1 MDIEFAKGLM
11 VKYCFGKAYL
21 YDTFFAIKSLLL
33 EQPEEDTMRR
43 ITLMLFQLFLGIFA
57 GYAILYDLPNE
68 YLIVPLI
75 CLVCMYFLGRHKEV
89 PPKAEQEEV
98 VADA

>member
-1 MDIEFAKGLM
+1 M
-11 VKYCFGKAYL
+11 VKYGVAKAYL
-21 YDTFFAIKSLLL
+21 YDIFFATKSFFL

-75 CLVCMYFLGRHKEV
+75 CLVCMYFLGRHT
-89 PPKAEQEEV
+89 KASEKTDPEEV

>member
-1 MDIEFAKGLM
+1 MDIELAKVLM

-21 YDTFFAIKSLLL
+21 YDIFLATGALLL
-33 EQPEEDTMRR
+33 EQPDEDTMRR
-43 ITLMLFQLFLGIFA
+43 ITLMLFQLFLGLFA

-75 CLVCMYFLGRHKEV
+75 CLVCMYFLGRHKEAS
-89 PPKAEQEEV
+89 PKTAQEEV